1 MIGSGPKQRTPD
13 KVTDSIRT
21 GFLPSGGSGE
31 RVGALAQNCEIAPVT
46 ENAAP
51 FAASNLL
58 DYAKPLQIGERRI
71 DRRGRKARPLNEL
84 VGRQIGI
91 LLKEIVDTQRRASP
105 VTLCRNAFAVFLE
118 QFDDPGNGIESLIG
132 GVRDTVEK
140 EVEPGFPCAVLAHFL
155 K

>member
-1 MIGSGPKQRTPD
+1 MIGSGPKQD

-31 RVGALAQNCEIAPVT
+31 RVGALAQNCEIPPVT

-51 FAASNLL
+51 SAASNLL

-71 DRRGRKARPLNEL
+71 DRRGRKARLLNEL

-91 LLKEIVDTQRRASP
+91 LLKEPARSLSAVMRSRSSLNNSTIRVTASK
-105 VTLCRNAFAVFLE
+105 A
-118 QFDDPGNGIESLIG
+118 
-132 GVRDTVEK
+132 
-140 EVEPGFPCAVLAHFL
+140 
-155 K
+155 